1 MKKLKIAITGGIG
14 SGKSTVC
21 SLLKKKGYSVFSCD
35 DIYGEIVVSDSYI
48 QKIKALFPTAV
59 ENNQIDKKRLSDIVF
74 SDTEKREQ
82 LNSVAHPLIMQEL
95 IKRMENDE
103 EEISFAEVPLLFE
116 GGFDALFDGIL
127 IVNRSEKKR
136 ILAVYERDG
145 LSEEE
150 IRRRISVQFSYHL
163 HSNNY
168 QNFTRTPIFII
179 NNNAGIEDLD
189 RDLDGFIKTIL

>member
-95 IKRMENDE
+95 IKRMENAE
-103 EEISFAEVPLLFE
+103 EKISFAEVPLLFE

-127 IVNRSEKKR
+127 IVNRSEKER

-145 LSEEE
+145 LTEEE
-150 IRRRISVQFSYHL
+150 IRRRISVQFSCPL

-179 NNNAGIEDLD
+179 NNNAGIEDLN